1 MKHKYRTAFN
11 QLKKIGVPV
20 YEGGYN
26 GDDTFR
32 ISAEENYTIVW
43 ADYYREFGG
52 SLLDDMG
59 VNHRINDILSANGL
73 YAEWENGGVLGV
85 SEQ

>member
-11 QLKKIGVPV
+11 QLKKIGAPV
-20 YEGGYN
+20 YEGGFN

-43 ADYYREFGG
+43 ADYYREFDAG
-52 SLLDDMG
+52 LDDFG
-59 VNHRINDILSANGL
+59 VNHRINDILSDNGL
-73 YAEWENGGVLGV
+73 YYEWENGGVLGV
-85 SEQ
+85 SEL

>member
-1 MKHKYRTAFN
+1 MKQKYRTAYN
-11 QLKKIGVPV
+11 QLKKLGVPV

-32 ISAEENYTIVW
+32 ISAEENYDTVW

-52 SLLDDMG
+52 TTLDDFG
-59 VNHRINDILSANGL
+59 VNHKINAILEKQGL

-85 SEQ
+85 AEM

>member
-11 QLKKIGVPV
+11 QLKKIGAPV

-43 ADYYREFGG
+43 ADYYREFDAG
-52 SLLDDMG
+52 LDDFG
-59 VNHRINDILSANGL
+59 VNHRINDILSDNGL
-73 YAEWENGGVLGV
+73 FAEWENAGVLGV
-85 SEQ
+85 AEL

>member
-1 MKHKYRTAFN
+1 MKRNYRTAYN

-26 GDDTFR
+26 GDNTFR
-32 ISAEENYTIVW
+32 ISAEENYDTVW
-43 ADYYREFGG
+43 ADYYKEFDV
-52 SLLDDMG
+52 SLDDFG
-59 VNHRINDILSANGL
+59 VNHRINDILIDNGL

-85 SEQ
+85 AEQ

>member
-43 ADYYREFGG
+43 ADYYREFDAG
-52 SLLDDMG
+52 LDDFD
-59 VNHRINDILSANGL
+59 VNHRINDILSDNGL
-73 YAEWENGGVLGV
+73 FAEWENAGVLGV
-85 SEQ
+85 AEL